1 MGSKIARV
9 LFGAVTALVLSFGHA
24 AAQGIIE
31 GSEEL
36 RFDRTEAWAMK
47 YFASVGI
54 FTGFGVPPAL
64 EPGAIVLGF
73 EGGWIPS
80 VSDDKRR
87 VGFNGTKL
95 EDLNK
100 LSFFGRLRVTIGLPS
115 NTSVTLGYV
124 PPVKLGGIK
133 PNLFAADVGR
143 PFALSGNWRLGLRGY
158 GQFGTIEGD
167 FTCDKD
173 TVEAGPDPERN
184 PFFCEQVSNDDYK
197 QRVLGGEVTLGY
209 ASGGWAPYFG
219 LGVNYLDLEFEVN
232 AQYSGFIDRSSL
244 LTDGVTYSLTSGV
257 KYSFAQKW
265 EIAGE
270 VFYTWLSVTR
280 PPNTASQNDGLFNL
294 RGLVT
299 YRLR

>member
-1 MGSKIARV
+1 MA
-9 LFGAVTALVLSFGHA
+9 TASL
-24 AAQGIIE
+24 
-31 GSEEL
+31 
-36 RFDRTEAWAMK
+36 
-47 YFASVGI
+47 
-54 FTGFGVPPAL
+54 
-64 EPGAIVLGF
+64 
-73 EGGWIPS
+73 
-80 VSDDKRR
+80 
-87 VGFNGTKL
+87 
-95 EDLNK
+95 
-100 LSFFGRLRVTIGLPS
+100 
-115 NTSVTLGYV
+115 
-124 PPVKLGGIK
+124 
-133 PNLFAADVGR
+133 
-143 PFALSGNWRLGLRGY
+143 
-158 GQFGTIEGD
+158 GTIEGD

-197 QRVLGGEVTLGY
+197 QRVLGGEVTLEY

-265 EIAGE
+265 EITGE
-270 VFYTWLSVTR
+270 VFYTWLGVTR